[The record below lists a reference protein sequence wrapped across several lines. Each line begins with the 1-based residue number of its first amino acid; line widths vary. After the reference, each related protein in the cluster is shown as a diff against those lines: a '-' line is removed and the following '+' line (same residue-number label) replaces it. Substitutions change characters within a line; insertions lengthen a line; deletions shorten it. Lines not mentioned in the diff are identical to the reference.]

1 MALVPETQSCDAI
14 LQAWYPGQAGGTAVA
29 DIIFGDYNP
38 SGKLPVTFYKNTE
51 QLPDFEDYSMKGR
64 TYRYMTESPL
74 FPFGYGLS
82 YTTFQ
87 FSKAGLNKRVATI
100 NQPVQFK
107 VNVKNT
113 GKRDGTEVVQIYIRK
128 ADDKEGPV
136 KSLRAFRPVTLKA
149 GKSTTV
155 NITLSPDT
163 FEFFD
168 PETNTMRIVPG
179 DYEIMYGNSSNTLPE
194 NKLSLQLK

>member
-1 MALVPETQSCDAI
+1 M
-14 LQAWYPGQAGGTAVA
+14 
-29 DIIFGDYNP
+29 
-38 SGKLPVTFYKNTE
+38 
-51 QLPDFEDYSMKGR
+51 
-64 TYRYMTESPL
+64 
-74 FPFGYGLS
+74 
-82 YTTFQ
+82 
-87 FSKAGLNKRVATI
+87 
-100 NQPVQFK
+100 
-107 VNVKNT
+107 
-113 GKRDGTEVVQIYIRK
+113 
-128 ADDKEGPV
+128 

-149 GKSTTV
+149 GKSATV